1 MPYLTDKLAI
11 SDYFI
16 DGRTKM
22 LPCQKE
28 RCIAL
33 YEEGM
38 GIRPLSRLFKVDRR
52 LIQFLLFPERKEKNL
67 ADREKRGGTM
77 KYYNKDYHKEQM
89 KKHRAKK
96 HKVLTINQKP

>member
-1 MPYLTDKLAI
+1 MPYLTDKQKL
-11 SDYFI
+11 DNYFI

-33 YEEGM
+33 YEEGT
-38 GIRPLSRLFKVDRR
+38 GIRALSRMFNVSRR

-67 ADREKRGGTM
+67 QDREERGGTM
-77 KYYNKDYHKEQM
+77 KYYDKDYHKFHM

-96 HKVLTINQKP
+96 HKILKPC